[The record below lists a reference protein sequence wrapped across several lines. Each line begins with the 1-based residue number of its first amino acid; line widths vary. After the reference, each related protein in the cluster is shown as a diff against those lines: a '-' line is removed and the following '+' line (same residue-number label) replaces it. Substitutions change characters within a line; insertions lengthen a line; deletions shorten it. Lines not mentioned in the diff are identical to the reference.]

1 MSWPHILIYV
11 VVIGIGLPSAVR
23 NPVAA
28 ALVGNWAIGEFSW
41 MVSGDNLPLTIY
53 FMADI
58 AVIAVVCMKATLR
71 EGCRTYPTIREQIKC
86 FGRAVSLWDRW
97 LVASY
102 ILVAWPIYV
111 LTISPW
117 LKWWCLYWLIVA
129 QFLMAGGEAVQSV
142 LGSRKGRV
150 MPNRPPGGLAL
161 VGAGDGT

>member
-1 MSWPHILIYV
+1 MSWPHVLIYV

-53 FMADI
+53 FMADV
-58 AVIAVVCMKATLR
+58 AVIAVICAKATWR
-71 EGCRTYPTIREQIKC
+71 EGCRTYPSFREQIRC
-86 FGRAVSLWDRW
+86 FGRALTLWDRW

-102 ILVAWPIYV
+102 IFVAWPIYV
-111 LTISPW
+111 LTIDPW
-117 LKWWCLYWLIVA
+117 HKWWVLYWLVVA